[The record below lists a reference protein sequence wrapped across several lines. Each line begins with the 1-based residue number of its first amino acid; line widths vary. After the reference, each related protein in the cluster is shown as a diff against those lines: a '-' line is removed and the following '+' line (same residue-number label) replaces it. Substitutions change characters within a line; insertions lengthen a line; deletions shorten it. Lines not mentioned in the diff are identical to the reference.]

1 MYGFGLAKP
10 EGRAIT
16 PHQMLNALLLVLRFL
31 HIAWLVNL
39 ALLRYAWLRLRLGRA
54 SADEIDRLRGDVLAS
69 LLERLGATYL
79 KFGQILSTRPDLLS
93 PGIIEGLTRLQDK
106 VAPAPKAR
114 IFALLRSEIGEEKL
128 ARFREISEEP
138 IAAAS
143 VAQVHR
149 GVLDDGSVVALK
161 IQRPDIE
168 AKVARDLALL
178 RFGARLTKLHPT
190 LRLLNLPG
198 SAERFAEA
206 MKLQLDFESEARNN
220 RRFAKNLA
228 DLDGVCV
235 PELYPEFSTR
245 RVLTMEFIEGVR
257 ATEPEKVGHNGREL
271 ALRGLDAILTMI
283 FRDAFVHADLHPGN
297 ILLTDDG
304 RVVLIDLGLVA
315 EIPDEMRKPW
325 LDTFL
330 ALSARDGV
338 GAARL
343 FYNYAP
349 TVQLKDYAAYEKD
362 VIEFFDVFYGK
373 SLSDVEAGVVVA
385 GMMNILRRH
394 RVAIDPVYTV
404 VHLAM
409 VVAEGLGKQL
419 APELDLIELAG
430 PRIVEAM
437 ASCPPGKAPLREP
450 PSKKEGAQAAA

>member
-1 MYGFGLAKP
+1 
-10 EGRAIT
+10 
-16 PHQMLNALLLVLRFL
+16 MLNALLLVLRFL
-31 HIAWLVNL
+31 HILWLVSL
-39 ALLRYAWLRLRLGRA
+39 TFLHYGWARLRLGRA
-54 SADEIDRLRGDVLAS
+54 SPEEVERLRGEILAS
-69 LLERLGATYL
+69 LLESLGATYL
-79 KFGQILSTRPDLLS
+79 KFGQILSTRPDLFG

-106 VAPAPKAR
+106 VKPAPKER
-114 IFALLRSEIGEEKL
+114 VFKLLKAELGEEKL
-128 ARFREISEEP
+128 ARFREISDEP

-149 GVLDDGSVVALK
+149 GVLDDGSVVAIK

-168 AKVARDLALL
+168 AKVERDLALL
-178 RFGARLTKLHPT
+178 RFGARLTRMHPT
-190 LRLLNLPG
+190 LRLLNLEG

-220 RRFAKNLA
+220 RRFAENIA
-228 DLDGVCV
+228 DLEGVCV
-235 PELYPEFSTR
+235 PELYPELSTR
-245 RVLTMEFIEGVR
+245 RVLTMEFIDGVR

-271 ALRGLDAILTMI
+271 ALRGLDAILTMV

-297 ILLTDDG
+297 ILLTSDG

-315 EIPDEMRKPW
+315 EIPDDMRKPW

-349 TVQLKDYAAYEKD
+349 SVQIKDYAAYEQD
-362 VIEFFDVFYGK
+362 VIDFFDVFYGK
-373 SLSDVEAGVVVA
+373 SLSDVEAGVVVT

-430 PRIVEAM
+430 PRILEAM
-437 ASCPPGKAPLREP
+437 TNCPPGKEPLREP
-450 PSKKEGAQAAA
+450 PKTEAASAA

>member
-1 MYGFGLAKP
+1 
-10 EGRAIT
+10 
-16 PHQMLNALLLVLRFL
+16 MLNALLLAIRFL
-31 HIAWLVNL
+31 HIAWLVGI
-39 ALLRYAWLRLRLGRA
+39 AGLRYAWRRMRLGSA
-54 SADEIDRLRGDVLAS
+54 SIEEIDRLRGEVLAS
-69 LLERLGATYL
+69 LLETLGATYL
-79 KFGQILSTRPDLLS
+79 KFGQILSTRPDLLA

-106 VAPAPKAR
+106 VKPAPKEE
-114 IFALLRSEIGEEKL
+114 IFRLLKEELGEEKL
-128 ARFREISEEP
+128 ARFKEISEEP

-149 GVLDDGSVVALK
+149 GVLDDGSVVAIK

-168 AKVARDLALL
+168 AKVERDLALL
-178 RFGARLTKLHPT
+178 RLGARLTRLHPT
-190 LRLLNLPG
+190 LRLLNLTG

-220 RRFAKNLA
+220 RRFAVNIA
-228 DLDGVCV
+228 DLEGVCV
-235 PELYPEFSTR
+235 PEIYPELSTR

-271 ALRGLDAILTMI
+271 ALRGLDAILTMV

-315 EIPDEMRKPW
+315 EIPDDMRKPW

-349 TVQLKDYAAYEKD
+349 SAYVEDYAAYEQD
-362 VIEFFDVFYGK
+362 VIDFFDVFYGK
-373 SLSDVEAGVVVA
+373 SLSDVEAGVVVT

-430 PRIVEAM
+430 PRIMEAM
-437 ASCPPGKAPLREP
+437 TSCPPGKAPLREP
-450 PSKKEGAQAAA
+450 PKPGEAQKAA

>member
-1 MYGFGLAKP
+1 
-10 EGRAIT
+10 
-16 PHQMLNALLLVLRFL
+16 MLNAILLVVRFL
-31 HIAWLVNL
+31 QIAWLLSL
-39 ALLRYAWLRLRLGRA
+39 AALGYGWRRARLGRGT
-54 SADEIDRLRGDVLAS
+54 SAEEVELLRGEALAS
-69 LLERLGATYL
+69 LLEALGATYL
-79 KFGQILSTRPDLLS
+79 KFGQILSTRPDLLA

-106 VAPAPKAR
+106 VKPAPNEK
-114 IFALLRSEIGEEKL
+114 IFALLKRELGEEKL
-128 ARFREISEEP
+128 ARFREISDAP

-149 GVLDDGSVVALK
+149 AVLDDGAVVAIK

-168 AKVARDLALL
+168 EKVERDLALL
-178 RFGARLTKLHPT
+178 RFGARLTRLHPT
-190 LRLLNLPG
+190 LRLLNVMG
-198 SAERFAEA
+198 AAERFADA

-220 RRFAKNLA
+220 RRFAENIA
-228 DLDGVCV
+228 DLEGVYV
-235 PELYPEFSTR
+235 PEIYPELSTR
-245 RVLTMEFIEGVR
+245 RVLTMEFIDGVR
-257 ATEPEKVGHNGREL
+257 ATEPQKVGHNGREL
-271 ALRGLDAILTMI
+271 ALRGLEAILTMI

-297 ILLTDDG
+297 ILLTEDG

-343 FYNYAP
+343 FYSYAP
-349 TVQLKDYAAYEKD
+349 TVYLEDYEAYERD
-362 VIEFFDVFYGK
+362 VIDFFDVFYGK

-419 APELDLIELAG
+419 APELDLVELAG
-430 PRIVEAM
+430 PRIMEAM
-437 ASCPPGKAPLREP
+437 TSCPPGKAPLREP
-450 PSKKEGAQAAA
+450 PKSSKAEEASAA